1 VPPLDIPKAAA
12 AAPATSG
19 SRLGEV
25 ESTFSTALIPGVALA
40 AAIAVIAVLGE
51 ALMRRVTG
59 GFTLPALVIAL
70 LIGMALAAP
79 ARRVAFTPGLVWCVK
94 TLLRL
99 AIAILGLR
107 ISLSDIIGLGPS
119 TVVIVIGAMTLTI
132 ASSIWLS
139 ARLGLGASFGALAGA
154 ANAVCGASA
163 ALATSTVVP
172 AYERKSADVAFA
184 VIAANA
190 ISTLAMLIYPLIA
203 VALGYDPK
211 ATGIFLGATIHD
223 VAQVVGAGY
232 AVSEPVG
239 NAAVIVKLF
248 RVFLL
253 LPVVLG
259 IGWWLAAGGGL
270 RTGAAKVPVPMFA
283 IMFLVLCIVNTAAT
297 AMPALAPVYVPVK
310 AVLDVAATWGLLL
323 AIAAL
328 GAGTSVAELR
338 YINWRHAAVFLA
350 ATATILLVIAAG
362 LRVTGS

>member
-1 VPPLDIPKAAA
+1 VPPLDTPKVAA
-12 AAPATSG
+12 AAPATSS
-19 SRLGEV
+19 SRLGET

-40 AAIAVIAVLGE
+40 AAISIAAVLGE
-51 ALMRRVTG
+51 AALRRATG
-59 GFTLPALVIAL
+59 GFSLPALVIAL
-70 LIGMALAAP
+70 LIGMALSAP

-94 TLLRL
+94 TLLRV

-107 ISLSDIIGLGPS
+107 ISLADIIGLGPG
-119 TVVIVIGAMTLTI
+119 TVLIVVGAMALTI

-139 ARLGLGASFGALAGA
+139 GRLGLGAPFGALAGA

-172 AYERKSADVAFA
+172 SYERKSADVAFV

-190 ISTLAMLIYPLIA
+190 VSTLAMLIYPLIA

-259 IGWWLAAGGGL
+259 IGWWLAAGGA
-270 RTGAAKVPVPMFA
+270 RTSAAKVPVPMFA
-283 IMFLVLCIVNTAAT
+283 IMFLVLCIVNTVAT
-297 AMPALAPVYVPVK
+297 SMPALVPIYVPVK

-338 YINWRHAAVFLA
+338 YINWRHAAVFFV
-350 ATATILLVIAAG
+350 ATAVILLVVAAG
-362 LRVTGS
+362 LRMMGS